1 MEATYNY
8 SRRNHS
14 SSINDSIMIED
25 HYVFTTVGFTFRLIL
40 CVLLV
45 LTAIV
50 GCAGNVLVFRFAR
63 ETQRKRKKQIAR
75 FAPRQFCFFI
85 QSLAISDVLAV
96 CIAVPLLCTELF
108 VPIVNDNWPCKVV
121 RYVYTVFPAITS
133 SNLVVIGL
141 ERYLG
146 VCHPTHCLSHA
157 TAQRLV
163 KGAWILGAI
172 ISLLPVSTMKPL
184 YRKVSKTQYTINCK
198 SDGSDTVAR
207 IFYAS
212 YVLVVYVLP
221 IPFLLFTSVSILRVI
236 WTRKTDGTQGNTTRN
251 DQKKKKRA
259 TTLLVAII
267 LAFILCYAPATFYPL
282 CRILYNKSVDL
293 QTEDVLR
300 GISVLILYMNSP
312 VNFCIHLVQ
321 LPGFYSHLKNILSL
335 EINLHLVHKRNRTG
349 EEATTKKELC
359 RKCESL
365 PNLLP
370 IQSITDKIRSRR
382 SSV

>member
-14 SSINDSIMIED
+14 SSINDSIMIEE

-63 ETQRKRKKQIAR
+63 ETQRKRKNQIAR

-121 RYVYTVFPAITS
+121 RYVYMVFPTITS
-133 SNLVVIGL
+133 FNLVVIGL

-146 VCHPTHCLSHA
+146 VCYPTKCLSHVK
-157 TAQRLV
+157 AQRLV

-172 ISLLPVSTMKPL
+172 IPLFAVSTYKPVYHKL
-184 YRKVSKTQYTINCK
+184 SETQYKLICEHYS
-198 SDGSDTVAR
+198 SDIVAR
-207 IFYAS
+207 ILRAS
-212 YVLVVYVLP
+212 HGLLVYVLP
-221 IPFLLFTSVSILRVI
+221 IIFLFFTSVSILRLI

-267 LAFILCYAPATFYPL
+267 LAFILCYAPPMLYPMY
-282 CRILYNKSVDL
+282 RILIKPSVDL
-293 QTEDVLR
+293 QTETVFR
-300 GISVLILYMNSP
+300 GIRVILMYINSP
-312 VNFCIHLVQ
+312 LNFCIHLVQ
-321 LPGFYSHLKNILSL
+321 LPGFYSSLKSIIPWRINMHLT
-335 EINLHLVHKRNRTG
+335 HKWNVPG
-349 EEATTKKELC
+349 ESTQNKELR

-365 PNLLP
+365 PNLLS
-370 IQSITDKIRSRR
+370 IQNISHENRSRR